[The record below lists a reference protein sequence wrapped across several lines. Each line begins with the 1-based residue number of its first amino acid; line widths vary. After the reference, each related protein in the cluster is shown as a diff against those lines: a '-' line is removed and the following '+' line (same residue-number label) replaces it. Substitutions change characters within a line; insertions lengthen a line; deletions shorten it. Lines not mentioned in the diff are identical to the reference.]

1 MATAD
6 RRWLR
11 SWLPIA
17 AGVAVAVIGGVLH
30 WRSADAGPGA
40 STTTPTSPS
49 TSVLA
54 VVATSAYHFDALDG
68 LVAASDLVVTGEV
81 VETARGRLV
90 GDADNGGVVSRIVT
104 VRVDRVLVAGV
115 EPVSGFVLVEE
126 EGWLA
131 DGTPIMVDDVT
142 PSAVGDHGV
151 WFLDTI
157 SDGDV
162 TTHLVINSQGR
173 YLAEEDGLVGGD
185 RDDPLVEQLQA
196 LGFDGLVAATDALA
210 EAQR

>member
-17 AGVAVAVIGGVLH
+17 AGVAVAAIGGVLH
-30 WRSADAGPGA
+30 FRSADAGSGT
-40 STTTPTSPS
+40 STQSATP

-54 VVATSAYHFDALDG
+54 VAATSAYHFDALDE

-115 EPVSGFVLVEE
+115 EPPSRFVLVEE

-142 PSAVGDHGV
+142 PSAVGDHGM

-173 YLAEEDGLVGGD
+173 YLADQDRLVGGD
-185 RDDPLVEQLQA
+185 RDDPLVQQLQA
-196 LGFDGLVAATDALA
+196 LGFDGLVTSTDAIA
-210 EAQR
+210 GGQP